1 MKILLNN
8 NKIKNVPIGIIKA
21 YSDKGVCFKS
31 HVPFLF
37 SDCGEEHFI
46 DFDSNVFYEPEM
58 LFLPQDSLKRLHK
71 PDYTRKDAF
80 LIGTTLYIYGKPYTR
95 TMYDDEFGS
104 ASAEVFDIIA
114 ICTLTDM
121 DTEVET
127 KNVKVSDMFY
137 FLNDSTIKETTTKKG
152 NEAYKLI
159 RECLNY
165 I

>member
-31 HVPFLF
+31 HAPFLF

-46 DFDSNVFYEPEM
+46 DFDNNVFYEPEM
-58 LFLPQDSLKRLHK
+58 LYLPQDSLKRLHK

-95 TMYDDEFGS
+95 TMRDDKYGTVS
-104 ASAEVFDIIA
+104 I
-114 ICTLTDM
+114 M
-121 DTEVET
+121 GT
-127 KNVKVSDMFY
+127 KIKAKNIKIPNMFY
-137 FLNDSTIKETTTKKG
+137 FLNDATIKETTTKKG
-152 NEAYKLI
+152 NEAYKII
-159 RECLNY
+159 REWLKY